1 VSFLEEIHATQNP
14 LQMASGYKVNR
25 VVDGLEHLNKSGVES
40 LIFFLIQKSD
50 TILRILETSFSNHWL
65 RNNNKKDGFVCK
77 LKTFAFFKRKRSF
90 AILVITNY
98 SKHYGLVCLSCS
110 FWLLAVGFLLL
121 IFIINF

>member
-50 TILRILETSFSNHWL
+50 TAYPNLLETKGYVVVVVYKSQ
-65 RNNNKKDGFVCK
+65 
-77 LKTFAFFKRKRSF
+77 
-90 AILVITNY
+90 IL
-98 SKHYGLVCLSCS
+98 
-110 FWLLAVGFLLL
+110 F
-121 IFIINF
+121 